1 MTQRARKDK
10 TDEATTYEALL
21 QRLEEAVARLEDG
34 ELSLEEALAAYQEG
48 VALAAQCQ
56 KLLDT
61 AEQRIEE
68 LRVAEEPD

>member
-1 MTQRARKDK
+1 MAQRARKDK

>member
-1 MTQRARKDK
+1 MAQRARKGK

-34 ELSLEEALAAYQEG
+34 ELSLEEALTAYQEG

-68 LRVAEEPD
+68 LRIAEEPD